1 MIMCANTPGQHAA
14 LFALNNGFENDF
26 KYVREMQTEYNQ
38 RRVFLVNAFRELGF
52 DVFEPEGAFYV
63 FPKIPSELGMG
74 SEDFAYEL
82 IMRKKV
88 LVVPGEAFG
97 DAGAGFLRCCYATS
111 MEKLKIAM
119 KLIGEFV
126 QEIKAEKDLKKN

>member
-1 MIMCANTPGQHAA
+1 M
-14 LFALNNGFENDF
+14 
-26 KYVREMQTEYNQ
+26 
-38 RRVFLVNAFRELGF
+38 FLVNAFKEIGF

-63 FPKIPSELGMG
+63 FPKIPAELGMG

-88 LVVPGEAFG
+88 LVVPGEAFS

-119 KLIGEFV
+119 KHIADFV
-126 QEIKAEKDLKKN
+126 AEIKAEKNLKNN